1 MASKPRAAV
10 KSRRERGARRGA
22 TGKGSFALAVLLV
35 FAATGV
41 IAFASP
47 FVAAF
52 AAYAYAADAL
62 SKLNFSSHQATFQT
76 SRIYDRNGKLLYEFV
91 DPLAGKRTEIPL
103 AQIPETLRDATISI
117 EDKDFYT
124 NPGFDVRGMARA
136 LYDDLTNREIVSGA
150 STITQQLVKTVY
162 LTPEQTWQ
170 RKFREIAIAY
180 TLSQQ
185 KSKDEILEMYLNQI
199 FYGNQAYGVEAAAES
214 YFGKTAIKLDL
225 AESAMLAGLP
235 QSPSAYDPL
244 HNLKAAKSRQLEV
257 LQAMLNQGYIT

>member
-1 MASKPRAAV
+1 V
-10 KSRRERGARRGA
+10 KNRRVRTSRRKTGGLA
-22 TGKGSFALAVLLV
+22 TVAIGLMLVLAVAGV
-35 FAATGV
+35 FAFST
-41 IAFASP
+41 P

-52 AAYAYAADAL
+52 AAYAYASDTL
-62 SKLNFSSHQATFQT
+62 GKLNFTSHEATFQT

-91 DPLAGKRTEIPL
+91 DPLAGRRTQVPL
-103 AQIPETLRDATISI
+103 AQIPETLRDATIAI

-136 LYDDLTNREIVSGA
+136 LYDNFTNREVIEGA

-162 LTPEQTWQ
+162 LSPEQTWE

-199 FYGNQAYGVEAAAES
+199 FYGNQSYGVE
-214 YFGKTAIKLDL
+214 
-225 AESAMLAGLP
+225 
-235 QSPSAYDPL
+235 
-244 HNLKAAKSRQLEV
+244 SRGRV
-257 LQAMLNQGYIT
+257 LLR